1 MEGGLPIGSQCQLY
15 LFPSTLLFIT
25 FKNANTDILE
35 SLQII
40 TNHDANTDNLVVQL
54 LSLWVQLLRC
64 E

>member
-54 LSLWVQLLRC
+54 LSL
-64 E
+64 